1 MRGPLFPSE
10 EVICPLSVEELKIV
24 LKYVIRR
31 LLLMIL
37 VMFCV
42 VLFVFILGRVSGDPV
57 ATMLGEG
64 YTMEEY
70 NAVKHEMGL
79 DRPYVVQFF
88 EYIKNIILHFDL
100 GTSYQTREPIINE
113 IRMRFPISL
122 KIAIFT
128 MLWSIP
134 VGVIVGIISA
144 IKQYS
149 KVDVALT
156 SSAMILASLPNFW
169 SALMLII
176 LFSLNWKLLPATGL
190 DSWTGYI
197 MPCIALGLR
206 RVAIF
211 CRMTRS
217 TMLGVMRSDYVRTAR
232 SKGINE
238 KIVIFKH
245 MLPNAAIPVIAML
258 TNSFEI
264 IIGGSAVIEN
274 IFRIPGLG
282 SYLIFS
288 INTGDYP
295 AVQGSVLVLSLVVC
309 VLNFLS
315 DLCYALIDPRIK
327 AKYKNSGSTRKVNRE
342 IKKMARGQVA

>member
-1 MRGPLFPSE
+1 M
-10 EVICPLSVEELKIV
+10 

-31 LLLMIL
+31 LLLMLL

-42 VLFVFILGRVSGDPV
+42 VLFVFILGRVAGDPV
-57 ATMLGEG
+57 ATLLGEG
-64 YTMEEY
+64 YTQEQYDAME
-70 NAVKHEMGL
+70 KEMGL
-79 DRPYVVQFF
+79 DKPYPVQFF
-88 EYIKNIILHFDL
+88 NYIKGIILHFDL
-100 GTSYQTREPIINE
+100 GTSYQTRTPVIDAIKL
-113 IRMRFPISL
+113 RFPISL
-122 KIAIFT
+122 RIAIFT

-134 VGVIVGIISA
+134 VGVLVGIISA

-149 KVDVALT
+149 KLDMTLT
-156 SSAMILASLPNFW
+156 TSAMILAALPNFW
-169 SALMLII
+169 SALMLMI
-176 LFSLNWKLLPATGL
+176 LLSLNLKLLPATGL
-190 DSWTGYI
+190 ESWTGYI

-232 SKGINE
+232 SKGLDE
-238 KIVIFKH
+238 KVVIFKH

-264 IIGGSAVIEN
+264 VIGGSAVIEN

-282 SYLIFS
+282 SYLIYS

-295 AVQGSVLVLSLVVC
+295 AVQGAVLVLSLVVC
-309 VLNFLS
+309 VLNFLT
-315 DLCYALIDPRIK
+315 DLCYAAIDPRIK
-327 AKYKNSGSTRKVNRE
+327 AKYKNSGSTRKVNRQ
-342 IKKMARGQVA
+342 IKKMARESAA